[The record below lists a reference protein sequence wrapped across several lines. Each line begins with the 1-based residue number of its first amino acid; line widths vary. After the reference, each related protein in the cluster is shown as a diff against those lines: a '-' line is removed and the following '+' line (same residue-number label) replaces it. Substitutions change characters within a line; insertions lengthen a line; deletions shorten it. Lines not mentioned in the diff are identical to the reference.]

1 MSLPKFFVGSTF
13 VSFLNS
19 KILEVTVAAKKS
31 FPLRINP
38 EVLAAMQRW
47 SDDELRSVNAQIEYV
62 LRKALVDSGRV
73 KITQKVVT
81 LVEDVESDNRTIPK

>member
-1 MSLPKFFVGSTF
+1 M
-13 VSFLNS
+13 
-19 KILEVTVAAKKS
+19 AAKKS

-62 LRKALVDSGRV
+62 LRKALVESGRV
-73 KITQKVVT
+73 KITQKVVNI
-81 LVEDVESDNRTIPK
+81 LEDNMTNDNED

>member
-1 MSLPKFFVGSTF
+1 M
-13 VSFLNS
+13 
-19 KILEVTVAAKKS
+19 AAKKS

-62 LRKALVDSGRV
+62 LRKALVESGRV
-73 KITQKVVT
+73 KLTQKVIT
-81 LVEDVESDNRTIPK
+81 LVEGVEGVETGDTSEEK